1 MLDTNKLTLASFI
14 AELFVVKLCYL
25 CLSISDRFESITRDF
40 GALTN
45 VIEAHSLVDRREIV
59 MQSDIVEYVDHL
71 FVLPNDQSPQR
82 SIAHAKVVVQVFY
95 CLFTLAVDR
104 LFGTDLLYHS
114 TEVPILFEQSIPR
127 KEGVDVISR
136 FIPMFE
142 LQHVDM
148 TAIWIAY

>member
-14 AELFVVKLCYL
+14 AELFVVKLRYL
-25 CLSISDRFESITRDF
+25 RLSISDRFESITRDF

-45 VIEAHSLVDRREIV
+45 VIEAHSLIKSREIV
-59 MQSDIVEYVDHL
+59 MQSDIVEYIDHL
-71 FVLPNDQSPQR
+71 FVLPNDQCPQR
-82 SIAHAKVVVQVFY
+82 SIAHAKVVVQVFD
-95 CLFTLAVDR
+95 CLLTLAVDR
-104 LFGTDLLYHS
+104 LFGTDLLHHS
-114 TEVPILFEQSIPR
+114 TEVPILFEQPIRR
-127 KEGVDVISR
+127 KEGVDVISG